1 MRLAMRKRQFLIF
14 FLFSVLSATLPI
26 KSFAQV
32 DFFSPREQK
41 NQPAPRLSQPANT
54 ARGKAKIIFFLAPG
68 CHSCAEEASKLERE
82 LSSLGWKYEIEGI
95 FVGDPSQVGKY
106 LSELRGYP
114 FNFAIGLDMDGKI
127 ARQYGV
133 KMFPSA
139 IIEAAGKRTVV
150 TRASEVEDKLK

>member
-1 MRLAMRKRQFLIF
+1 MRRSQFLIIS
-14 FLFSVLSATLPI
+14 FSLIALCATVPI
-26 KSFAQV
+26 QSFAQV
-32 DFFSPREQK
+32 DFFGTPEQK
-41 NQPAPRLSQPANT
+41 NQPTSRLCQPANT
-54 ARGKAKIIFFLAPG
+54 NRRKARVIFFLAPG
-68 CHSCAEEASKLERE
+68 CLSCPEEASRVQRE
-82 LSSLGWKYEIEGI
+82 LSRSGWQYEIEGI
-95 FVGDPSQVGKY
+95 FVGDPPQVGKY

-139 IIEAAGKRTVV
+139 IIEVAGKRTVV

>member
-1 MRLAMRKRQFLIF
+1 MRRSQILIVSFTF
-14 FLFSVLSATLPI
+14 FILCVAAPI
-26 KSFAQV
+26 QSFAQI

-41 NQPAPRLSQPANT
+41 NQPTPRLSQPANPN
-54 ARGKAKIIFFLAPG
+54 RGKAKIIFFLAPG
-68 CHSCAEEASKLERE
+68 CQLCAEEASKLERE
-82 LSSLGWKYEIEGI
+82 LSRLGWKYEIEGI
-95 FVGDPSQVGKY
+95 FVGDPPQVGKY

-139 IIEAAGKRTVV
+139 IIEVAGKRTVV

>member
-1 MRLAMRKRQFLIF
+1 MRGR
-14 FLFSVLSATLPI
+14 LFVIISLSLFVLSVVLPI
-26 KSFAQV
+26 ESFAQV
-32 DFFSPREQK
+32 DFFGTPEQK
-41 NQPAPRLSQPANT
+41 NQPTPRLSQPANT
-54 ARGKAKIIFFLAPG
+54 NRGKAKIIFFLGPG
-68 CHSCAEEASKLERE
+68 CHSCAEEASKLDRE
-82 LSSLGWKYEIEGI
+82 LSRLGWKYEIEGI
-95 FVGDPSQVGKY
+95 FVGDPPQVGKY

-139 IIEAAGKRTVV
+139 IIEVAGKRTVV

>member
-1 MRLAMRKRQFLIF
+1 MRRSHFLISFSF
-14 FLFSVLSATLPI
+14 FVLSAALPI
-26 KSFAQV
+26 QSFAQI
-32 DFFSPREQK
+32 DFFSPREK
-41 NQPAPRLSQPANT
+41 TNQPSPRVSQSANT
-54 ARGKAKIIFFLAPG
+54 NRGKAKIIFFLAPG

-82 LSSLGWKYEIEGI
+82 LSKLGWKYEIEGI
-95 FVGDPSQVGKY
+95 FVGGLPQVGKY

-139 IIEAAGKRTVV
+139 IIEVAGKRTVV

>member
-1 MRLAMRKRQFLIF
+1 VSLLLKSTSSKRNQSQEFLGPQ
-14 FLFSVLSATLPI
+14 TLTVTKPESS
-26 KSFAQV
+26 SFWLRDVAH
-32 DFFSPREQK
+32 
-41 NQPAPRLSQPANT
+41 APEEA
-54 ARGKAKIIFFLAPG
+54 AKI
-68 CHSCAEEASKLERE
+68 ERE
-82 LSSLGWKYEIEGI
+82 LTTAGWKYEIEGI
-95 FVGDPSQVGKY
+95 FVGDPPQVGKY

-139 IIEAAGKRTVV
+139 IIEVAGKRTVV

>member
-1 MRLAMRKRQFLIF
+1 MRRSHFLISFSF
-14 FLFSVLSATLPI
+14 FVLSAALPI
-26 KSFAQV
+26 QSFAQI
-32 DFFSPREQK
+32 DFFSPREK
-41 NQPAPRLSQPANT
+41 TNQPSPRVSQSANT
-54 ARGKAKIIFFLAPG
+54 NRGKAKIIFFLAPG
-68 CHSCAEEASKLERE
+68 CHSCAEEASNLERE

-95 FVGDPSQVGKY
+95 FVGDPAQVGKY

-139 IIEAAGKRTVV
+139 IIEVAGKRTFV
-150 TRASEVEDKLK
+150 TRASELKTS

>member
-1 MRLAMRKRQFLIF
+1 MRGRQFLSISF
-14 FLFSVLSATLPI
+14 SLFVLSAALPI
-26 KSFAQV
+26 ESFAQV

-41 NQPAPRLSQPANT
+41 NQPTPRLSQPANT
-54 ARGKAKIIFFLAPG
+54 NRRKARVIFFLAPG
-68 CHSCAEEASKLERE
+68 CQLCAEEASKLERE
-82 LSSLGWKYEIEGI
+82 LSRLGWKYEIEGI
-95 FVGDPSQVGKY
+95 FVGDPPQVGKY

-150 TRASEVEDKLK
+150 TRASEVENKLK

>member
-1 MRLAMRKRQFLIF
+1 MRGRQFLIISFSF
-14 FLFSVLSATLPI
+14 FVLSAAFPI
-26 KSFAQV
+26 QSFAQI
-32 DFFSPREQK
+32 DFFSPREKK
-41 NQPAPRLSQPANT
+41 NQPTPRLSQPANT
-54 ARGKAKIIFFLAPG
+54 NRGKAKIIFFLAPG
-68 CHSCAEEASKLERE
+68 CHLCAEEASKLERE

-95 FVGDPSQVGKY
+95 FVGDPPQVGKY

-139 IIEAAGKRTVV
+139 IIEVAGKRTVV

>member
-1 MRLAMRKRQFLIF
+1 MRRSQFLIVSFAF
-14 FLFSVLSATLPI
+14 FILCIAAPI
-26 KSFAQV
+26 QSFAQI
-32 DFFSPREQK
+32 DFFSSGEKK
-41 NQPAPRLSQPANT
+41 NQLTPRLSQPEST
-54 ARGKAKIIFFLAPG
+54 KRGKAKIIFFLAPG

-95 FVGDPSQVGKY
+95 FVGDPAQVGKY

-127 ARQYGV
+127 ARQNGV

-139 IIEAAGKRTVV
+139 IIEVAGKRTFV